1 MVAIINKTNLS
12 YQEVGKIIDC
22 LNKEIDTN
30 YYGKICYKIVK
41 LVDREYKV
49 TIQIL
54 KKYTKYI
61 IEEEIW

>member
-1 MVAIINKTNLS
+1 MIAIINKTNLS

-22 LNKEIDTN
+22 LNREVNTN
-30 YYGKICYKIVK
+30 YYGKICYTTVEIAEG
-41 LVDREYKV
+41 EYKV

-61 IEEEIW
+61 IEEEI